1 MLKKQATSYTPQ
13 VVVIVMDDSGS
24 MNEPCSGTDSKA
36 KVASKG
42 IRQLVMN
49 IQADNVGGKICRYY
63 LSLAKFGDDVTPLV
77 EAQSPTDVR
86 LSLIDFKGES
96 GSTNM
101 ISALEWVIK
110 AITGSLAMIRAS
122 VPSYHEERTPPPVV
136 LFFSDGENTGPD
148 VSEAAKRIH
157 NVPFQGDKAMV
168 VACGIG
174 MKPEHFEVMRSIASL
189 PELAANIA
197 VEQLGEFIAE
207 VGTSAVE
214 QGEGRPSVVEAV
226 REFRQAAGR

>member
-1 MLKKQATSYTPQ
+1 MGKKKATAYTPQ

-24 MNEPCSGTDSKA
+24 MNEPCTGAESKA
-36 KVASKG
+36 KVASQG

-49 IQADNVGGKICRYY
+49 IQADNVGSSICRYY

-86 LSLIDFKGES
+86 LSIIDFKGES

-101 ISALEWVIK
+101 ISALEWADK
-110 AITGSLAMIRAS
+110 AIAGSLLMIRAS
-122 VPSYHEERTPPPVV
+122 VPNYHEDRTPPPVV

-148 VSEAAKRIH
+148 VTEAAKRIH
-157 NVPFQGDKAMV
+157 KLSFQGDKAMV

-174 MKPEHFEVMRSIASL
+174 MKPEHFEVMQSIASL

-197 VEQLGEFIAE
+197 VEQL
-207 VGTSAVE
+207 
-214 QGEGRPSVVEAV
+214 
-226 REFRQAAGR
+226 